1 MDRDRAVRHVLILN
15 SGSSSLKWSVLD
27 VADAAIREHGTHTW
41 VGGGPTGHLDAIRT
55 VLADLRPVD
64 AVGHRVVH
72 GGAVFQDAVVVD
84 RCVRDAIAALAD
96 LAPLHN
102 PAAVAGIDAVSA
114 AHPGLPQVAAFD
126 TAFHVTIP
134 EAAARYALPWAWSEG
149 EGELGGT
156 RLRRF
161 GFHGLSL
168 AHAVSRA
175 AATCIPA
182 RSGPPSRMVVC
193 HLGAGCSISAVSGGR
208 SVDTTMGFTPL
219 DGVMMAMR
227 PGAMDPG
234 LLIYLLRRGISVDR
248 LDQALQGGAG
258 LLGVSG
264 VSADLRAVRSA
275 ALAGDPRAAL
285 ACAMF
290 IHQIVRAVGSMIAVL
305 GGVDALVFTGGVGE
319 HAAWVREDVA
329 AAFAFAG
336 VHLDAA
342 ANAAC
347 DGDADVATP
356 DAAVRILVIEARE
369 DLQILAAMR
378 RVLGDPRP

>member
-1 MDRDRAVRHVLILN
+1 M
-15 SGSSSLKWSVLD
+15 
-27 VADAAIREHGTHTW
+27 
-41 VGGGPTGHLDAIRT
+41 
-55 VLADLRPVD
+55 LAGLGPVD

-72 GGAVFQDAVVVD
+72 GGAVFRDAVVVD
-84 RCVRDAIAALAD
+84 RGVRDAIAALAD

-114 AHPGLPQVAAFD
+114 ARPALPQVAAFD
-126 TAFHVTIP
+126 TAFHATIP

-149 EGELGGT
+149 EPGGT
-156 RLRRF
+156 PLRRF
-161 GFHGLSL
+161 GFHGLSV
-168 AHAVSRA
+168 AHVVSVA
-175 AATCIPA
+175 AATCGPA
-182 RSGPPSRMVVC
+182 RSAPPSRMVVC

-208 SVDTTMGFTPL
+208 SIDTTMGFTPL

-227 PGAMDPG
+227 PGSLDPG
-234 LLIYLLRRGISVDR
+234 LLIHLLRRGISVDR
-248 LDQALQGGAG
+248 LEQGLQGGSG

-275 ALAGDPRAAL
+275 ALAGDARAAL

-305 GGVDALVFTGGVGE
+305 GGLDALVFTGGIGE

-336 VHLDAA
+336 VRLDIA

-347 DGDADVATP
+347 GGDADVAIP
-356 DAAVRILVIEARE
+356 GDAVRVLVIEARE
-369 DLQILAAMR
+369 DRQILAAMR
-378 RVLGDPRP
+378 RVLGDPAR

>member
-1 MDRDRAVRHVLILN
+1 LILN

-27 VADAAIREHGTHTW
+27 VADAAILDHGTHEW
-41 VGGGPTGHLDAIRT
+41 VGDEPAGHVDAIRT
-55 VLADLRPVD
+55 VLATVRPVD

-72 GGAVFQDAVVVD
+72 GGDVFRDAVVVD
-84 RCVRDAIAALAD
+84 RGVRDAIAALTD

-114 AHPGLPQVAAFD
+114 ARPGLAQVAAFD
-126 TAFHVTIP
+126 TAFHATIP

-149 EGELGGT
+149 ELGGT
-156 RLRRF
+156 PLRRF
-161 GFHGLSL
+161 GFHGLSV
-168 AHAVSRA
+168 AHAVTRA
-175 AATCIPA
+175 AALCIPV

-193 HLGAGCSISAVSGGR
+193 HLGAGCSISAVADGR
-208 SVDTTMGFTPL
+208 SIDTTMGFTPL

-227 PGAMDPG
+227 PGSLDPG
-234 LLIYLLRRGISVDR
+234 LLIYLLRRGIAVDR
-248 LDQALQGGAG
+248 LAQALQGGSG

-275 ALAGDPRAAL
+275 ALAGDARAAL

-305 GGVDALVFTGGVGE
+305 GGLDALVFTGGVGE

-336 VHLDAA
+336 VHLDPA
-342 ANAAC
+342 ANPAGG
-347 DGDADVATP
+347 GDADVATP
-356 DAAVRILVIEARE
+356 DAAVRVLIVEARE

-378 RVLGDPRP
+378 RVLGGSAR